1 MRYIFFSLI
10 VLMSSQ
16 LTSAYENAFPKT
28 DVGTIEIK
36 TLPAA
41 KLLIASSNNNY
52 FDENNNLFRP
62 LFRYIQ
68 TNDIPMTIPVET
80 EIDPG
85 AMYFYVGS
93 DHADRK
99 LENTDEVSVI
109 ELPER
114 TVLSLGVR
122 GSYNSANFDA
132 AQKTLIAHLAEQ
144 DEWVQTGPAR
154 AIYWNGPFT
163 LGFLKRSEVHIPVE
177 RKK

>member
-1 MRYIFFSLI
+1 
-10 VLMSSQ
+10 MSSQ
-16 LTSAYENAFPKT
+16 ITSAYENAFPKT
-28 DVGTIEIK
+28 DVGTIETK

-41 KLLIASSNNNY
+41 KLLVASSDNDY
-52 FDENNNLFRP
+52 FEGNNNLFRP

-68 TNDIPMTIPVET
+68 ANDIPMTIPVEA

-99 LENTDEVSVI
+99 LENTDEVNVI

-122 GSYNSANFDA
+122 GNYNSENFDA
-132 AQKTLIAHLAEQ
+132 AQKTLLAHLAEQ
-144 DEWVQTGPAR
+144 DEWVQTDPAR

-163 LGFLKRSEVHIPVE
+163 IGFLKRSEVHIPVE

>member
-1 MRYIFFSLI
+1 MRYIFFFLI

-16 LTSAYENAFPKT
+16 PSSAYENAFPKT
-28 DVGTIEIK
+28 DVGTIEVK

-41 KLLIASSNNNY
+41 KLLIARSDNHY
-52 FDENNNLFRP
+52 FDDNNDLFRP

-68 TNDIPMTIPVET
+68 TNDIPMTVPVEV

-85 AMYFYVGS
+85 AMYFYIGS
-93 DHADRK
+93 NHKDRK
-99 LENTDEVSVI
+99 LENTDEVNII

-122 GSYNSANFDA
+122 GSYNSENFDA
-132 AQKTLIAHLAEQ
+132 AQETLRAYLAEQ

-177 RKK
+177 RKQ